1 MGEMFMLRQPF
12 VTCVAAGLLTAAVS
26 WAGNAAAFQGKWELD
41 KKKTQAAGAPEN
53 LQVEIKE
60 RGDGVQIKSKY
71 REPKSSMYP
80 LLWVGIMTYELDLS
94 TDGSDKT
101 NHIGPFTHVSKTTV
115 NGNTMTTEFDVF
127 SAPPGQGG
135 GTAGGAAA
143 NAQAGAA
150 AAEASTAAGQ
160 ATTPVIQ
167 GGKWVRTVSED
178 GREMTLQIDAKASD
192 GRALNQMLVFKRK

>member
-1 MGEMFMLRQPF
+1 MLQRSI
-12 VTCVAAGLLTAAVS
+12 VSCVAAGLFCAASS
-26 WAGNAAAFQGKWELD
+26 WAGSAAAFEGKWELD
-41 KKKTQAAGAPEN
+41 KKKTQSAAAPEN

-60 RGDGVQIKSKY
+60 KGDGVQIKSKY

-94 TDGSDKT
+94 ADGSEKT

-127 SAPPGQGG
+127 SAPPPAAG
-135 GTAGGAAA
+135 GTAAATSPD
-143 NAQAGAA
+143 
-150 AAEASTAAGQ
+150 ASTTPGQ

-167 GGKWVRTVSED
+167 GGKWVRTLSED
-178 GREMTLQIDAKASD
+178 GREMTLQIATAASD
-192 GRALNQMLVFKRK
+192 GRSLNETLVFKKK